1 MRGAR
6 RTWSVRRSAARAR
19 QSAYGGQM
27 GLFQQPARARADDRD
42 AVSQGFQGRQN
53 GAWWLLNTPA
63 KEEISYFH
71 DRPPLLIELYVG
83 LAPGLIGT
91 RERGRSKPLGSTSFP
106 DNTDRQVLDYGE
118 SAWRTS

>member
-1 MRGAR
+1 LTNQVRSDPHDPEKTLR
-6 RTWSVRRSAARAR
+6 RC
-19 QSAYGGQM
+19 G
-27 GLFQQPARARADDRD
+27 ARADDRD
-42 AVSQGFQGRQN
+42 AVSQGFQGWQN

-71 DRPPLLIELYVG
+71 ARPPLLIELYVG

-91 RERGRSKPLGSTSFP
+91 RERGRSKPLGSTSFR
-106 DNTDRQVLDYGE
+106 DNTDRQVLDYEE